1 MNQPR
6 DITYVT
12 DCQFKYSICVF
23 VTGYKQY
30 AEMVESFVS
39 HGFTHSDCEYLYI
52 DNTKGDV
59 YEAFAGINK
68 FLTVAK
74 GTYIIICHQDLV
86 LLSDGRNKLDAV
98 LDELARRDPN
108 WGVCGNA
115 GGIHPGRLAIR
126 ITDPHGDNQLTESLP
141 AKVTSLDENFLLV
154 RRDANLAVSRD
165 LEGFHLYGT
174 DLCLVA
180 QFLGYS
186 AYVVDF
192 HLRHLSRGPQDPSY
206 QKIRS
211 ALIEKHNRALRL
223 HFATTTTTSVF
234 LGGPKALRSVLNS
247 KVGLRVARRIGG
259 LAARLRRGAA
269 PPPAATP

>member
-1 MNQPR
+1 
-6 DITYVT
+6 
-12 DCQFKYSICVF
+12 
-23 VTGYKQY
+23 
-30 AEMVESFVS
+30 
-39 HGFTHSDCEYLYI
+39 
-52 DNTKGDV
+52 
-59 YEAFAGINK
+59 
-68 FLTVAK
+68 
-74 GTYIIICHQDLV
+74 V

-126 ITDPHGDNQLTESLP
+126 ITDPHGDNQLRESLP
-141 AKVTSLDENFLLV
+141 AKATSLDENFLLV

-223 HFATTTTTSVF
+223 HFATTTTT

>member
-1 MNQPR
+1 MDQAR
-6 DITYVT
+6 DITNFF
-12 DCQFKYSICVF
+12 DGEIKYSICVF
-23 VTGYKQY
+23 VTGYEQY
-30 AEMVESFVS
+30 AEMIESFVC
-39 HGFTHSDCEYLYI
+39 HGFTYNDCEYLYI

-59 YEAFAGINK
+59 YEAYAGINK
-68 FLTVAK
+68 FLTIAR

-86 LLSDGRNKLDAV
+86 LLSDGRKKLDVV
-98 LDELARRDPN
+98 LDELTRRDPT
-108 WGVCGNA
+108 WGVCGNS

-126 ITDPHGDNQLTESLP
+126 ITDPHGDNQFTESLP
-141 AKVTSLDENFLLV
+141 AKVTALDENFLLV

-192 HLRHLSRGPQDPSY
+192 HLRHLSRGPKDPSY
-206 QKIRS
+206 QDIRS
-211 ALIEKHNRALRL
+211 ALIAKHSRALRPRL
-223 HFATTTTTSVF
+223 TTTTTTFVF

-247 KVGLRVARRIGG
+247 KVGLGVARRLGK
-259 LAARLRRGAA
+259 LAAQLRRGAA
-269 PPPAATP
+269 PPPAAAS